1 MKRGKPSK
9 LPRFASV
16 AEEARFWQAH
26 SPLDYRGAFRKEPVE
41 ASGHLETLL
50 AVRFDRETVALLRRV
65 ARAKGIAGWL
75 LTVSDKKGVRY
86 VRVDEKLKAVATAA
100 YRRGDGEP
108 NPMSEKETADFLA
121 AELELL
127 GSAPEKGAPVR

>member
-16 AEEARFWQAH
+16 AEEARFWRAH
-26 SPLDYRGAFRKEPVE
+26 SPLNYRGAFRNEPVE

-65 ARAKGIAGWL
+65 ARAKGIGATTL
-75 LTVSDKKGVRY
+75 LRLWTIERLTEELAPARKG
-86 VRVDEKLKAVATAA
+86 TA
-100 YRRGDGEP
+100 RRTG
-108 NPMSEKETADFLA
+108 
-121 AELELL
+121 
-127 GSAPEKGAPVR
+127 